1 MSTQINPLLAASAPR
16 IASVEDI
23 AARMTLAA
31 FNTGAWRATRQHKAE
46 THAENQRHN
55 TNAAKVLVRVTNNET
70 LSDILKLHAAARV
83 EHNRITLPSEQNNL
97 RMLPANRQFEHADM
111 MAAYRDKHDRL
122 VRDFMAAY
130 DDERASA
137 PARLNGLYDAA
148 MWPPHSEVER
158 RFVFTT
164 RYLPTPTT
172 GGWGDFLAA
181 SAEAAEQELRSR
193 LRDALERVRDR
204 CKSDGKLYAS
214 VFDSVRDLAA
224 LVPDLDFTGNYAPV
238 VAAMAPLAAVNAD
251 SIRDDETA
259 RQETAKTAASI
270 LSVLGGIK

>member
-1 MSTQINPLLAASAPR
+1 MSSPL
-16 IASVEDI
+16 IATPPALVNVEDL
-23 AARMTLAA
+23 AARMMLSA

-46 THAENQRHN
+46 THAENARHN
-55 TNAAKVLVRVTNNET
+55 TNAAKVSVRVTNNET

-83 EHNRITLPSEQNNL
+83 DHNRITLPSEQANL

-111 MAAYRDKHDRL
+111 MAAYKDKHDRL
-122 VRDFMAAY
+122 VRDFMAVY
-130 DDERASA
+130 DDEKASA
-137 PARLNGLYDAA
+137 PARLNGLHDDS

-158 RFVFTT
+158 RFRFET

-172 GGWGDFLAA
+172 GGWGDFLMA
-181 SAEAAEQELRSR
+181 SAAAAEAELRDR
-193 LRDALERVRDR
+193 LREALTRVRDR

-224 LVPDLDFTGNYAPV
+224 LVPDLDFSGHYAPV

-259 RQETAKTAASI
+259 RNETAKTAASI
-270 LSVLGGIK
+270 LSILGGIK